1 MSVILSAVR
10 LGGGGRDPGAT
21 IFSAVNDSKFTKTA
35 VRPTAARLAVSKAD
49 PSASFSGDADANP
62 LAVTIAAQDPDILF
76 SGGGKSFLT
85 GSRTAKFSYGYS
97 SFNGKNSS
105 MEEFCEA
112 SLSVVDRQKVAFFG
126 VYDGH
131 GGSRTSEYLRNHLFK
146 NLSSHPDFIED
157 TKTAIVEVFRKTDEN
172 YLSEEKGQQG
182 DAGSTASTAVLLGDR
197 LVVANVGDSR
207 VVASRAGSAIPLSV
221 DHKPDR
227 SDERQ
232 RIEDAGGFVIWA
244 GTWRVGGVL
253 PVSRAFGDKLLKQY
267 VVAEPEIQEEEI
279 DGIDFIIVA
288 SDGLWNV
295 ISNEEAVAMVEHITD
310 AEAASRKLITDAYA
324 RGSSDNIT
332 CVVVRFENSR
342 SDT

>member
-1 MSVILSAVR
+1 MINEVLDDAVKKQTKEELVKKWLGKLRNLACDVDYLLDEFQTEAFQRMLLQDDDDVASKVKEVNASLQDIASQIELLDLRKRSGGMSVNVRRVILSAVR
-10 LGGGGRDPGAT
+10 LGGGGRDPGAA

-157 TKTAIVEVFRKTDEN
+157 TKTTIVEVFRQTDEN
-172 YLSEEKGQQG
+172 YLIEEKGQQG
-182 DAGSTASTAVLLGDR
+182 DTGSTASTAVLLGDR

-232 RIEDAGGFVIWA
+232 RIE
-244 GTWRVGGVL
+244 
-253 PVSRAFGDKLLKQY
+253 
-267 VVAEPEIQEEEI
+267 
-279 DGIDFIIVA
+279 
-288 SDGLWNV
+288 
-295 ISNEEAVAMVEHITD
+295 
-310 AEAASRKLITDAYA
+310 
-324 RGSSDNIT
+324 
-332 CVVVRFENSR
+332 
-342 SDT
+342 